1 MLKTR
6 GFTLIEIMIAIAII
20 GILTAVAYPNY
31 TDYVSRG
38 KIAEAVSVLSN
49 MRVRM
54 EQFYQDTRT
63 YAGGC
68 TGDTSGKNFDLEC
81 TSSSTTGY
89 VITAQGK
96 GSMSSFAYTVNQAN
110 SKSTTGLPS
119 NWQGLNNT
127 CWVLKKDG
135 SC

>member
-31 TDYVSRG
+31 TDYVARG

-54 EQFYQDTRT
+54 EQFYQDNRT
-63 YAGGC
+63 YAAGC
-68 TGDTSGKNFDLEC
+68 TGDTSGKNFDLQC